1 MSTTQGLG
9 QLQQWEGSVR
19 FCAVYTNFWDRS
31 RARSFES
38 IMMTPQNTVSHWS
51 QRHSVAMSLAK
62 LPKFRFV
69 EEDPMYAR
77 HTEMD
82 PTEMPVAKRV
92 RAYPATFT

>member
-1 MSTTQGLG
+1 
-9 QLQQWEGSVR
+9 
-19 FCAVYTNFWDRS
+19 
-31 RARSFES
+31 
-38 IMMTPQNTVSHWS
+38 
-51 QRHSVAMSLAK
+51 MSLAK